1 MITEEYMS
9 ELKRYIEFLSDK
21 VERHP
26 EVRKWRILLDASLR
40 SYNAKQKLQ
49 LQDEQRR

>member
-1 MITEEYMS
+1 MTEEYMS
-9 ELKRYIEFLSDK
+9 ELKRYIEFLNDK

-26 EVRKWRILLDASLR
+26 QVRRWRILLDASLR
-40 SYNAKQKLQ
+40 SYNAKQKLR